1 MEGGACNVF
10 SDLVAESPDTKQ
22 FGSGDR
28 GRGRWNREPD
38 DGTRQSEEDWE
49 TDFKVVS
56 RGSAFGCR

>member
-1 MEGGACNVF
+1 MF